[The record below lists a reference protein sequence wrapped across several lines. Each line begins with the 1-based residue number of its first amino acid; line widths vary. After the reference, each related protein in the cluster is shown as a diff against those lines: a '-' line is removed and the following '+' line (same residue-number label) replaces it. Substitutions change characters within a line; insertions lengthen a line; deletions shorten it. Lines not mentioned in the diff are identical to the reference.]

1 VDHRHGLDRKIEIKN
16 ARSLVCYLATENA
29 HGVTSC
35 ASVALSS
42 PYASSTPPPAI
53 FISLPTDVQAAI
65 ES

>member
-1 VDHRHGLDRKIEIKN
+1 MYY
-16 ARSLVCYLATENA
+16 YLATENA

-35 ASVALSS
+35 SSVALSS

-53 FISLPTDVQAAI
+53 FISLPTDVQAAT